1 MIVDT
6 NLKLRQ
12 TRVGIVTVTY
22 GSADVLPDFLRSVF
36 APQPVD
42 FRLYAVDNAS
52 RDGTLAA
59 LAACTDP
66 RLIVIANKTNVGVAR
81 GNNQGIER
89 ALADGCT
96 HVLLLNNDVEFGP
109 ELLQGLCAAL
119 EQTGADAV
127 VPLMLYW
134 QPSDRVWF
142 GGGRFVWPRPYPT
155 AHENFGRLE
164 SEISKDHRPVEYAPT
179 CCMLL
184 RAEVFTRVGLMDE
197 DYFVYC
203 DDSDFCLRMVRAG
216 CRMDFIPTLRLYHKV
231 SALTGQESDFS
242 IRYLTRNTVRFV
254 RKHYGPVS
262 ALLRIGVLT
271 LHTVAQAVFRRATWH
286 KTRLK
291 FKAIREGWGLPLSG
305 EHGAK

>member
-1 MIVDT
+1 
-6 NLKLRQ
+6 
-12 TRVGIVTVTY
+12 
-22 GSADVLPDFLRSVF
+22 
-36 APQPVD
+36 
-42 FRLYAVDNAS
+42 
-52 RDGTLAA
+52 LAA